1 MKWSPILH
9 RVQNPAMCLNSAWL
23 MYLIY
28 HISIMIIPKRY
39 MTKLVKK
46 RYHYIRNCLVFDMT
60 W

>member
-39 MTKLVKK
+39 MTKLHVVKK
-46 RYHYIRNCLVFDMT
+46 NTITYVIVWYLT
-60 W
+60 

>member
-46 RYHYIRNCLVFDMT
+46 NTITYVIVWYLT
-60 W
+60 

>member
-9 RVQNPAMCLNSAWL
+9 RVQNTPMCLNSAWL

-46 RYHYIRNCLVFDMT
+46 NTITYVIVWYLT
-60 W
+60 